1 MSRTRV
7 KLRDRF
13 LAALLSVLMIVAMI
27 PVTTLQA
34 FAATTEYPDAYTVT
48 VTDGENS
55 IEGAQVSLVASEI
68 MLELNATTDSNGVA
82 AFAESEIYE
91 LFQYHDGSTV
101 SATVYD
107 EEGGWVMPKERP

>member
-13 LAALLSVLMIVAMI
+13 LAALLSVLMIFAMI

-48 VTDGENS
+48 VKDE
-55 IEGAQVSLVASEI
+55 E
-68 MLELNATTDSNGVA
+68 GVA
-82 AFAESEIYE
+82 VE
-91 LFQYHDGSTV
+91 
-101 SATVYD
+101 SATVNVYANMSD
-107 EEGGWVMPKERP
+107 GNGGSFNSNSVTRTVVDTDISPSTWRNK

>member
-13 LAALLSVLMIVAMI
+13 LAALLSVLMIFAMM

-55 IEGAQVSLVASEI
+55 IER
-68 MLELNATTDSNGVA
+68 
-82 AFAESEIYE
+82 
-91 LFQYHDGSTV
+91 
-101 SATVYD
+101 
-107 EEGGWVMPKERP
+107 K

>member
-34 FAATTEYPDAYTVT
+34 FAATTEYPDA
-48 VTDGENS
+48 
-55 IEGAQVSLVASEI
+55 
-68 MLELNATTDSNGVA
+68 
-82 AFAESEIYE
+82 
-91 LFQYHDGSTV
+91 
-101 SATVYD
+101 
-107 EEGGWVMPKERP
+107 